1 MNDRFGPHAARLF
14 ACAAQLLG
22 WRPDEFWNATPAE
35 FAAALTPLDRAQAMP
50 LDRANLE
57 KLMECDN
64 G

>member
-1 MNDRFGPHAARLF
+1 MSDRFGPQAVRLF

-22 WRPDEFWNATPAE
+22 WRPDDFWNATPAE
-35 FAAALTPLDRAQAMP
+35 LATALTPVDAAQALP
-50 LDRANLE
+50 LGRVDLE